1 MNIHKFNI
9 KPKDKQHKTIK
20 WIIPD
25 DIRQYVK
32 KVNSSTWEI
41 YSHEDILLK
50 PKEVKFLMLGIGFM
64 MSEGVVL
71 TSLAN
76 SLSKKRCSI
85 QNEVNLEDTVNIIA
99 VITNNSKETVKI
111 QENDL
116 LFLVCYKKIMMVFK
130 KMTEMKEKIYP
141 ELPTIR
147 EQPTAPN
154 VVNGG
159 SDDRGHSY
167 RLKIIREVQ
176 NFLEEE
182 IKKRDAFS
190 KKYFRKA
197 KVVNIVDNGLI
208 VITIGAEGT
217 GAVLLSTG
225 VGVPF
230 ALALGISGVV
240 TGAISL
246 IGNIFSKK
254 ATTKVEKHLKIK
266 TLAMAKLDT
275 IASHVSKAMM
285 DDFINDEEFMLIME
299 EMEKY
304 KALKEEI
311 RNNTKKKLK
320 TEEEESLIERGR
332 QEARESFRRLVEKNK
347 TI

>member
-1 MNIHKFNI
+1 
-9 KPKDKQHKTIK
+9 
-20 WIIPD
+20 
-25 DIRQYVK
+25 
-32 KVNSSTWEI
+32 
-41 YSHEDILLK
+41 
-50 PKEVKFLMLGIGFM
+50 
-64 MSEGVVL
+64 
-71 TSLAN
+71 
-76 SLSKKRCSI
+76 
-85 QNEVNLEDTVNIIA
+85 
-99 VITNNSKETVKI
+99 
-111 QENDL
+111 
-116 LFLVCYKKIMMVFK
+116 
-130 KMTEMKEKIYP
+130 MTEMKDKIYP
-141 ELPTIR
+141 TLPAIR

-176 NFLEEE
+176 EFLEEE
-182 IKKRDAFS
+182 IKNRESFS
-190 KKYFRKA
+190 KKNFRIA
-197 KVVNIVDNGLI
+197 KVVNIIDNTLI
-208 VITIGAEGT
+208 TITIGAEGT
-217 GAVLLSTG
+217 SAVLLSTG
-225 VGVPF
+225 VGAPF

-254 ATTKVEKHLKIK
+254 ATTKAEKHLKIK

-285 DDFINDEEFMLIME
+285 DDFISDEEFKLIMD
-299 EMEKY
+299 EMNKY
-304 KALKEEI
+304 KTLKEEV

-320 TEEEESLIERGR
+320 TEEEESLIEKGR

>member
-1 MNIHKFNI
+1 
-9 KPKDKQHKTIK
+9 
-20 WIIPD
+20 
-25 DIRQYVK
+25 
-32 KVNSSTWEI
+32 
-41 YSHEDILLK
+41 
-50 PKEVKFLMLGIGFM
+50 
-64 MSEGVVL
+64 
-71 TSLAN
+71 
-76 SLSKKRCSI
+76 
-85 QNEVNLEDTVNIIA
+85 
-99 VITNNSKETVKI
+99 
-111 QENDL
+111 
-116 LFLVCYKKIMMVFK
+116 
-130 KMTEMKEKIYP
+130 MTEMKEKIYP
-141 ELPTIR
+141 TLPTIR

-176 NFLEEE
+176 EFLEEE
-182 IKKRDAFS
+182 IKKREAFS
-190 KKYFRKA
+190 KKYFRIA
-197 KVVNIVDNGLI
+197 KVVNTLDNAL
-208 VITIGAEGT
+208 ITITIVAEGT

-225 VGVPF
+225 VGAPF

-240 TGAISL
+240 TGAVSL
-246 IGNIFSKK
+246 FGNIFSKK
-254 ATTKVEKHLKIK
+254 ATTKAEKHLKIK

-285 DDFINDEEFMLIME
+285 DDFISDEELKLIME

-304 KALKEEI
+304 KSLKEEV

-332 QEARESFRRLVEKNK
+332 QEARESFRRLVEKNNNK

>member
-1 MNIHKFNI
+1 
-9 KPKDKQHKTIK
+9 
-20 WIIPD
+20 
-25 DIRQYVK
+25 
-32 KVNSSTWEI
+32 
-41 YSHEDILLK
+41 
-50 PKEVKFLMLGIGFM
+50 
-64 MSEGVVL
+64 
-71 TSLAN
+71 
-76 SLSKKRCSI
+76 
-85 QNEVNLEDTVNIIA
+85 
-99 VITNNSKETVKI
+99 
-111 QENDL
+111 
-116 LFLVCYKKIMMVFK
+116 
-130 KMTEMKEKIYP
+130 MTEMKEKIYP
-141 ELPTIR
+141 TLPTIR
-147 EQPTAPN
+147 EQPSAPN

-176 NFLEEE
+176 EFLEEE
-182 IKKRDAFS
+182 IKNREAFS
-190 KKYFRKA
+190 KKYFRIA
-197 KVVNIVDNGLI
+197 KVVNMIDNALI
-208 VITIGAEGT
+208 TITIGAEGT

-225 VGVPF
+225 VGAPF

-254 ATTKVEKHLKIK
+254 ATTKAEKHLKIK

-285 DDFINDEEFMLIME
+285 DDFISDEEFKLIME

-304 KALKEEI
+304 KALKEEV

-332 QEARESFRRLVEKNK
+332 QEAGESFRRLVEKNK
-347 TI
+347 PN

>member
-1 MNIHKFNI
+1 
-9 KPKDKQHKTIK
+9 
-20 WIIPD
+20 
-25 DIRQYVK
+25 
-32 KVNSSTWEI
+32 
-41 YSHEDILLK
+41 
-50 PKEVKFLMLGIGFM
+50 
-64 MSEGVVL
+64 
-71 TSLAN
+71 
-76 SLSKKRCSI
+76 
-85 QNEVNLEDTVNIIA
+85 
-99 VITNNSKETVKI
+99 
-111 QENDL
+111 
-116 LFLVCYKKIMMVFK
+116 
-130 KMTEMKEKIYP
+130 MTEMKEKIYP
-141 ELPTIR
+141 TLPTIR

-176 NFLEEE
+176 EFLEEE

-190 KKYFRKA
+190 KKYFRIA
-197 KVVNIVDNGLI
+197 KVVNMVDNGLI
-208 VITIGAEGT
+208 VITIGAERT

-225 VGVPF
+225 VGAPF

-254 ATTKVEKHLKIK
+254 ATTKAEKHLKIK

-275 IASHVSKAMM
+275 IASHISKAMM
-285 DDFINDEEFMLIME
+285 DDFVSDEEFKLIME

-304 KALKEEI
+304 KTLKEDI
-311 RNNTKKKLK
+311 RSNTKKKLK

-332 QEARESFRRLVEKNK
+332 QEARESFRKLVEKNK